1 MYQEM
6 PKGSNCQGNK
16 TITSEKI
23 CKAAADNLLVR
34 YKESTTSTMAPA
46 GCYWGTPYFKEVY
59 FNTLLGAPLTNSKD
73 VSTSTKYGG
82 ICFI

>member
-16 TITSEKI
+16 TITSERI

-34 YKESTTSTMAPA
+34 YKESTTSTMA
-46 GCYWGTPYFKEVY
+46 GCYWGQGIYLKEVY
-59 FNTLLGAPLTNSKD
+59 FNALLGAPLTNSKD